1 LDTNS
6 SLLSK
11 FHFPLSDVVF
21 QDIYENHISDETT
34 FSLHNH
40 ITLPKTSIVIKEKT
54 RKKKK
59 HFQVL
64 KWLVKDT
71 AISTTINTMIGL
83 LLLTGLLM
91 IPSAVGAELNLNSIS
106 AQISLLQG
114 LLTDYYVAL
123 TLNLENVIARLVA
136 IASSIAN
143 ISNQLSTQQNIL
155 FFIIGLIND
164 LTDLINALRRRSLD
178 DNHQD
183 LSEIS
188 PASSGLPIDAT
199 IFTKSK

>member
-1 LDTNS
+1 MIL
-6 SLLSK
+6 
-11 FHFPLSDVVF
+11 
-21 QDIYENHISDETT
+21 
-34 FSLHNH
+34 
-40 ITLPKTSIVIKEKT
+40 
-54 RKKKK
+54 
-59 HFQVL
+59 
-64 KWLVKDT
+64 KDT

-123 TLNLENVIARLVA
+123 TLNLENIIARLVA

-143 ISNQLSTQQNIL
+143 ISTQLTTQQNIL

-164 LTDLINALRRRSLD
+164 LTDLVNALRRRSLD
-178 DNHQD
+178 DHGRWTLLYTSLYTWSD
-183 LSEIS
+183 LMICFDSALF
-188 PASSGLPIDAT
+188 PQN
-199 IFTKSK
+199 FV

>member
-1 LDTNS
+1 
-6 SLLSK
+6 
-11 FHFPLSDVVF
+11 
-21 QDIYENHISDETT
+21 
-34 FSLHNH
+34 
-40 ITLPKTSIVIKEKT
+40 
-54 RKKKK
+54 
-59 HFQVL
+59 
-64 KWLVKDT
+64 
-71 AISTTINTMIGL
+71 MIGL

-91 IPSAVGAELNLNSIS
+91 IPSAIGAELNLNSIS

-136 IASSIAN
+136 IAASIAN
-143 ISNQLSTQQNIL
+143 ISTQLTTQQNIL

-183 LSEIS
+183 LSETS
-188 PASSGLPIDAT
+188 LALS

>member
-1 LDTNS
+1 MIL
-6 SLLSK
+6 
-11 FHFPLSDVVF
+11 
-21 QDIYENHISDETT
+21 
-34 FSLHNH
+34 
-40 ITLPKTSIVIKEKT
+40 
-54 RKKKK
+54 
-59 HFQVL
+59 
-64 KWLVKDT
+64 KDT

-136 IASSIAN
+136 IAASIAN
-143 ISNQLSTQQNIL
+143 ISTQLTTQQNIL

-188 PASSGLPIDAT
+188 LVSSSGLPIDAT
-199 IFTKSK
+199 EFTKSK

>member
-1 LDTNS
+1 
-6 SLLSK
+6 
-11 FHFPLSDVVF
+11 
-21 QDIYENHISDETT
+21 
-34 FSLHNH
+34 
-40 ITLPKTSIVIKEKT
+40 
-54 RKKKK
+54 
-59 HFQVL
+59 
-64 KWLVKDT
+64 
-71 AISTTINTMIGL
+71 MIGL

-136 IASSIAN
+136 IATSIAN
-143 ISNQLSTQQNIL
+143 ISTQLSTQQNIL

-188 PASSGLPIDAT
+188 LASSGLPIDAT

>member
-1 LDTNS
+1 MIL
-6 SLLSK
+6 
-11 FHFPLSDVVF
+11 
-21 QDIYENHISDETT
+21 
-34 FSLHNH
+34 
-40 ITLPKTSIVIKEKT
+40 
-54 RKKKK
+54 
-59 HFQVL
+59 
-64 KWLVKDT
+64 KDT

-136 IASSIAN
+136 IAASIAN
-143 ISNQLSTQQNIL
+143 ISTQLTTQQNIL

-164 LTDLINALRRRSLD
+164 LTDLVNALRRRSLD

-183 LSEIS
+183 LSETS
-188 PASSGLPIDAT
+188 LASSGLPIDAT
-199 IFTKSK
+199 EFTKSK

>member
-1 LDTNS
+1 MIL
-6 SLLSK
+6 
-11 FHFPLSDVVF
+11 
-21 QDIYENHISDETT
+21 
-34 FSLHNH
+34 
-40 ITLPKTSIVIKEKT
+40 
-54 RKKKK
+54 
-59 HFQVL
+59 
-64 KWLVKDT
+64 KDT

-123 TLNLENVIARLVA
+123 TLNLENIIARLVA
-136 IASSIAN
+136 IAASIAN
-143 ISNQLSTQQNIL
+143 ISTQLTTQQNIL

-183 LSEIS
+183 ESEIFL
-188 PASSGLPIDAT
+188 ASSGLPIDAT
-199 IFTKSK
+199 KFTKSK

>member
-1 LDTNS
+1 M
-6 SLLSK
+6 
-11 FHFPLSDVVF
+11 
-21 QDIYENHISDETT
+21 
-34 FSLHNH
+34 
-40 ITLPKTSIVIKEKT
+40 
-54 RKKKK
+54 
-59 HFQVL
+59 
-64 KWLVKDT
+64 KDT

-123 TLNLENVIARLVA
+123 TLNLENIIARLVA

-143 ISNQLSTQQNIL
+143 ISNQLTTQQNIL

-164 LTDLINALRRRSLD
+164 LTDLVNALRRRSLD
-178 DNHQD
+178 IPDDNHKD
-183 LSEIS
+183 ASEIS
-188 PASSGLPIDAT
+188 LASSGLPIDVT
-199 IFTKSK
+199 KFTKSK

>member
-1 LDTNS
+1 
-6 SLLSK
+6 
-11 FHFPLSDVVF
+11 
-21 QDIYENHISDETT
+21 
-34 FSLHNH
+34 
-40 ITLPKTSIVIKEKT
+40 
-54 RKKKK
+54 
-59 HFQVL
+59 
-64 KWLVKDT
+64 
-71 AISTTINTMIGL
+71 MIGL

-136 IASSIAN
+136 IAASIAN
-143 ISNQLSTQQNIL
+143 ISTQLATQQNIL

-164 LTDLINALRRRSLD
+164 LTDLINALSVPRRSLD

-188 PASSGLPIDAT
+188 LASSGLPIDAT
-199 IFTKSK
+199 KFTKSK